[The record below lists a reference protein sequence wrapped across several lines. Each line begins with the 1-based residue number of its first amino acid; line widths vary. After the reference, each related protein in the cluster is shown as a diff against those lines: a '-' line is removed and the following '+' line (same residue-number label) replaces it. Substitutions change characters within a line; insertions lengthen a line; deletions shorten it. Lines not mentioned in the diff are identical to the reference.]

1 MTIKL
6 MTYNIASG
14 YGLATPPVKN
24 YAWASSIIKDEAP
37 DIVSLNEVGKRL
49 PEGVKSHAGYIGEF
63 TGMKWA
69 FFEAINIGGGP
80 YGNAQLSKYELRE
93 TRTLHIPDA
102 PVTDKSYYEHRCI
115 GLSRIILPDG
125 RTIKVINSHFGLAPG
140 EHINAVKTV
149 CAELDRTFDPVI
161 LMGDF
166 NMKPDNPKMKPI
178 YDRLISVDDVLPTF
192 PADKPDR
199 KIDYIF
205 VSKEFKVLSVTVP
218 RTEASDHAPLVAE
231 VEF

>member
-1 MTIKL
+1 MKLKL

-14 YGLATPPVKN
+14 YGNAKPYVKN
-24 YAWASSIIKDEAP
+24 YAWAASVIKGEAP

-49 PEGVKSHAGYIGEF
+49 PEGIKSHAGYVGEYC
-63 TGMKWA
+63 GMEWK

-80 YGNAQLSKYELRE
+80 YGNAQLSKYPIRE
-93 TRTLHIPDA
+93 ARTLHIPDA

-125 RTIKVINSHFGLAPG
+125 RTVKVINTHFGLAPG

-161 LMGDF
+161 LMGDL
-166 NMKPDNPKMKPI
+166 NMTPDNPKMQPI
-178 YDRLISVDDVLPTF
+178 YERLTSVNDILPTF
-192 PADKPDR
+192 PSDKPDR

-218 RTEASDHAPLVAE
+218 RTEASDHAPFVAE